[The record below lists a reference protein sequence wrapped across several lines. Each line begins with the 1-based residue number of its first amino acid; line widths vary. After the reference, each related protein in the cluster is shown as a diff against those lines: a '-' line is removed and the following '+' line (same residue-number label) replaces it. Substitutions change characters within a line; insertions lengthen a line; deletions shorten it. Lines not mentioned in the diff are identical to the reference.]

1 MDSDGGVLMGKLQ
14 KSLIAIMTLF
24 WLIYAT
30 ATVAGIDIIYNIF
43 SPLTAL
49 ASALLI
55 ASCLKHAGKYKNA
68 AIFVMC
74 GIISWMISDILLY
87 TYTYILVDNELLVT
101 ISDQMYLMPNYL
113 FGAGLTAYIIADFR
127 RQDIF
132 RLLIDTFL
140 IGVSGYV
147 FVRKLYIYGFG
158 INTYKGTFTYSALF
172 YLIAVMY
179 VIVMMLL
186 ILSIRGVFSHTRA
199 GYLVFVSLLVYNL
212 FEMRYTYYTAGG
224 LDAENIYIDII
235 YMACVCVLGIAFADP
250 SLKKA
255 MERSDQLMKEP
266 LDIRKS
272 MGAGWI
278 YGLILLPIVII
289 AYKMSIVT
297 ENEFYILLISC
308 LAYLIMWKTQQANE
322 LTQALLAQ
330 QKEENSKLGEW
341 VDYQTRELEVA
352 NEQLEKVS
360 YKDALTGLY
369 NRKYGRLYLN
379 QILAEDPKAVFAHA
393 SLDVNYFKPINDN
406 YGLETGDKVLVEIA
420 ERLRRMQNEKTLAFR
435 VGGDEFSIIYRDFGD
450 KDALVHQIM
459 ELKEALDAPIE
470 ADGQVFRL
478 SMSIGIALYPQDA
491 EDTGQLL
498 KFSDSAR
505 RSIKHRH
512 SKTEFRFYDSEL
524 IGHISR
530 QHRLEMKL
538 QSADYDRDFQLYYQP
553 QVDCRTEKLIGME
566 ALIRWIDPVDGFISP
581 GEFIPLAE
589 EMGLMGNIGAWVNR
603 TAMQQIK
610 EWNEKYGTELV
621 TGINVS
627 PVQMRD
633 PAFAEHFIE
642 EMKAQE
648 VPAKWLDVEI
658 TEGFALNS
666 MIAGEDIIRKL
677 KEAGLTFSVDDF
689 GTGYASFNNMLDF
702 TFDRI
707 KIAKELIDDIESNHN
722 AYVIVKVIIQ
732 MAQGLG
738 LATIAEGV
746 ENRGQLDILRDL
758 ECGQIQGYYFGRP
771 LPPDQF
777 EKKWLLQES

>member
-1 MDSDGGVLMGKLQ
+1 MGKLQ
-14 KSLIAIMTLF
+14 KSLIAIMVFF
-24 WLIYAT
+24 WLVYST
-30 ATVAGIDIIYNIF
+30 ATLAQIDLVYNIF

-49 ASALLI
+49 AAVLLI
-55 ASCLKHAGKYKNA
+55 ASCLKDAGKYRKA

-74 GIISWMISDILLY
+74 GIFSWFISDLMLY
-87 TYTYILVDNELLVT
+87 AYTYILPDNELLVMM
-101 ISDQMYLMPNYL
+101 SDQMYLVPNYL
-113 FGAGLTAYIIADFR
+113 FGAGLTAYIIVDFR

-147 FVRKLYIYGFG
+147 FVRKLFIYGFG
-158 INTYKGTFTYSALF
+158 INTYEGTFTYSALF

-179 VIVMMLL
+179 VIVMMML
-186 ILSIRGVFSHTRA
+186 ILTIRGIFHHTRA
-199 GYLVFVSLLVYNL
+199 GYIVFGALLLYNV
-212 FEMRYTYYTAGG
+212 FEMRYTYFTAGG

-235 YMACVCVLGIAFADP
+235 YMACVCALGIAFADP
-250 SLKKA
+250 TLKQA
-255 MERSDQLMKEP
+255 MKTSDELMKEP

-272 MGAGWI
+272 MGFGWI
-278 YGLILLPIVII
+278 YGAMLIPVVILV
-289 AYKMSIVT
+289 YKMDVVT
-297 ENEFYILLISC
+297 ENEFYILMITC

-322 LTQALLAQ
+322 LTQALLAK

-341 VDYQTRELEVA
+341 VDYQNQELKVA

-369 NRKYGRLYLN
+369 NRKYGRIYLT
-379 QILAEDPKAVFAHA
+379 QIMAEDPEEVFAHV
-393 SLDVNYFKPINDN
+393 SMDVNYFKPINDN
-406 YGLETGDKVLVEIA
+406 YGLEVGDKVLVEVA
-420 ERLRRMQNEKTLAFR
+420 ERLRGMQNEKILAFR
-435 VGGDEFSIIYRDFGD
+435 VGADEFSMIFRDCGD
-450 KDALVHQIM
+450 KDALVHQLM
-459 ELKEALDAPIE
+459 ELKEVLDQPIE
-470 ADGQVFRL
+470 VEGQVFRL
-478 SMSIGIALYPQDA
+478 SLSIGVAIYPQDA
-491 EDTGQLL
+491 KEMGQLL
-498 KFSDSAR
+498 KYSDSAR

-524 IGHISR
+524 IGQVSR
-530 QHRLEMKL
+530 RHRLEMKL
-538 QSADYDRDFQLYYQP
+538 QSAEYDRDFQLYYQP
-553 QVDCRTEKLIGME
+553 QVDCHTEKLIGME

-581 GEFIPLAE
+581 GEFIPIAE

-603 TAMQQIK
+603 TAMRQIK

-633 PAFAEHFIE
+633 PKFAEHFIE
-642 EMKAQE
+642 EMNTQE

-658 TEGFALNS
+658 TEGYALNS
-666 MIAGEDIIRKL
+666 TIAGEDIIGKL
-677 KEAGLTFSVDDF
+677 KDAGLTFSVDDF

-707 KIAKELIDDIESNHN
+707 KIAKELIDDIETNHN

-738 LATIAEGV
+738 LQSIAEGV
-746 ENRGQLDILRDL
+746 ENEGQLQILREL
-758 ECGQIQGYYFGRP
+758 ECGQIQGYFFGRP
-771 LPPDQF
+771 LPPNQF
-777 EKKWLLQES
+777 EKKWLAKE